1 MANSNSPAVTA
12 ASPSVT
18 GTRTPARLAKDA
30 PSGLKTAS
38 AAADGSARTPA
49 ASGLY
54 PSTN

>member
-1 MANSNSPAVTA
+1 MANSSSPAVTA